1 MLAHLKRNI
10 YTIESSIP
18 SLLCKLLVSCSE
30 SEAFAQSLSCSFH
43 SCEKVRI
50 LYNSI
55 LKKKCT
61 TYISLLSFVEVLSTL
76 YFSAVWRMM
85 MIRDDQFGGPIMNN
99 KKDLVGKISTLVPT
113 LTSLQCHSWFIP
125 IVPGIRGMALE
136 WGKDV
141 NVWLSEWNSFFI
153 TN

>member
-1 MLAHLKRNI
+1 MEYDEMLWYNVKW
-10 YTIESSIP
+10 YSTIFFPYPPNWTKFNLTFIWTKP
-18 SLLCKLLVSCSE
+18 KLSE
-30 SEAFAQSLSCSFH
+30 QSLPHQWRF
-43 SCEKVRI
+43 
-50 LYNSI
+50 
-55 LKKKCT
+55 
-61 TYISLLSFVEVLSTL
+61 TYISLLSFEEVLSTL

-99 KKDLVGKISTLVPT
+99 RKDLVGKISTLVPT
-113 LTSLQCHSWFIP
+113 LTSLQCHSWFIR